1 MALHTRTLVCAPSIW
16 AKHPESFRRASGELP
31 ESFRKDGPVIDHT
44 PSPRV
49 AGPCSAV
56 GTCLRQTALKPE
68 LTALRGL
75 HAYGKQPMRELET
88 HRFPVLVHAMP
99 QLAADECDSEE
110 LPAGHEASDKDWR
123 VQVHTLCIRVAEF
136 QACVKSHRPALPISD
151 VMRDESFKRRTRSA
165 LLPSLDAARRAQLA
179 AMGEPFKTVDDETL
193 SRALR
198 GEIMPEGI
206 ARPSGAGATSVGVVE
221 RGPLHGVSLL
231 VSAPRRLQP
240 LEEGRISWGE
250 HGGFTVEPKAPKCK
264 TMVEWSRGFLR
275 VVREAPEPEREGLL
289 DFLEWG
295 KTIAEEF
302 SFHHFT
308 EFYEHLVRKDQR
320 AGSSVSI
327 NEYDAVWR
335 VYAKQYGVRLRRPKP
350 HRWNK
355 YLRDKDRSATTGG
368 GKGQKG
374 GNGKGGKGGKGGQVP
389 LLTRRAHCIAAAFRG
404 WHDVEFLVMRRL
416 IEEDSAAGR
425 IFLADWRLPLGVIA
439 LGMVEKVRKG
449 KVKYRPVSDY
459 SRPKVGGVN
468 ARIALEPDEYSTV
481 KDAYALL
488 RPEYFMVK
496 VDLENAYRSLGV
508 ASMFWPSQCFG
519 FDVERYMD
527 TRAPF
532 GNRALPGIFTRFTRA
547 IVAWMQAR
555 GMPCVGYLNDFFC
568 VGRMRAEAEE
578 HMMRLVEF
586 VSFLGFCVI
595 TEKCEGP
602 TRRIEFLGVLL
613 STEGEVCTAAI
624 DEDRA
629 EHVLAR
635 GRELRAQAARGMVRR
650 KALES
655 LLGLLA
661 FCSQM
666 VWGLSLYTMRGFAF
680 LAATTARR
688 TVVLHRWEVDERHF
702 ATDASGELGFGVCG
716 KSCFSYSAGQIWHAC
731 RTSRGSPGSRGWRRL
746 GVWWAVALWGHRMP
760 GTTVVVNIDNTA
772 AMFQVSRWWGPGAYL
787 PLRKQIFYVCSKH
800 NIRLQPVYIKLK
812 DNLLADLLSRLQLDQ
827 FRQKHRVFLR
837 GTVWRQDRDDWM
849 VGPVHWV
856 DLNIEF
862 GPFIVDACVAPSRA
876 NSYCYRSWSRVE
888 DAWVQLFDGLNAWG
902 NIPFS
907 IMKEILVNFLHA
919 KKRQHW
925 GTAACFLVPVWPGDP
940 GWDMVESMP
949 EGVGADDLVQELHRE
964 VGRYRDEA
972 LAHHTRRSY
981 GAESGGYRRC
991 WGRPSK
997 PVMPLTLAALAKMA
1011 ALGGCV
1017 DGSLTQCSWW
1027 ATIPVGFFDLFRKD
1041 NLATGKTGARNT
1053 RGALVRDDILFQEDG
1068 QVVWI
1073 RMRHSKTIQCG
1084 ERQHWVPL
1092 RAVPGSP
1099 LCPVRAL
1106 QRLFERTAGRPGSSP
1121 LFVMEKVTSRKV
1133 TVVTMT
1139 HEVLMAGIKALAQ
1152 RWG

>member
-1 MALHTRTLVCAPSIW
+1 
-16 AKHPESFRRASGELP
+16 
-31 ESFRKDGPVIDHT
+31 
-44 PSPRV
+44 
-49 AGPCSAV
+49 
-56 GTCLRQTALKPE
+56 
-68 LTALRGL
+68 
-75 HAYGKQPMRELET
+75 
-88 HRFPVLVHAMP
+88 
-99 QLAADECDSEE
+99 
-110 LPAGHEASDKDWR
+110 
-123 VQVHTLCIRVAEF
+123 
-136 QACVKSHRPALPISD
+136 
-151 VMRDESFKRRTRSA
+151 
-165 LLPSLDAARRAQLA
+165 
-179 AMGEPFKTVDDETL
+179 
-193 SRALR
+193 
-198 GEIMPEGI
+198 
-206 ARPSGAGATSVGVVE
+206 
-221 RGPLHGVSLL
+221 
-231 VSAPRRLQP
+231 
-240 LEEGRISWGE
+240 
-250 HGGFTVEPKAPKCK
+250 
-264 TMVEWSRGFLR
+264 
-275 VVREAPEPEREGLL
+275 
-289 DFLEWG
+289 
-295 KTIAEEF
+295 
-302 SFHHFT
+302 
-308 EFYEHLVRKDQR
+308 
-320 AGSSVSI
+320 
-327 NEYDAVWR
+327 
-335 VYAKQYGVRLRRPKP
+335 
-350 HRWNK
+350 
-355 YLRDKDRSATTGG
+355 
-368 GKGQKG
+368 
-374 GNGKGGKGGKGGQVP
+374 
-389 LLTRRAHCIAAAFRG
+389 
-404 WHDVEFLVMRRL
+404 MRRL

-827 FRQKHRVFLR
+827 FRQSRKT
-837 GTVWRQDRDDWM
+837 GTPLYRKISDLNDKLICIDHDVTILERDDWM

-925 GTAACFLVPVWPGDP
+925 GTAACFL
-940 GWDMVESMP
+940 
-949 EGVGADDLVQELHRE
+949 ELHRE

-981 GAESGGYRRC
+981 GAEVRAFVTFCIAFACLGCLEALLPATDTTPCTFITFQS
-991 WGRPSK
+991 WPSK

-1106 QRLFERTAGRPGSSP
+1106 QRLFERTAGRPAVGLEPSSYVGHSLRRGGATAALRLDVNNIYIKMQGDWKSDFLDRYRELDVEQKLILP
-1121 LFVMEKVTSRKV
+1121 GAMAEAAAAAHRQPEESLELIGKERERRTS
-1133 TVVTMT
+1133 
-1139 HEVLMAGIKALAQ
+1139 
-1152 RWG
+1152 